1 MPPSKDASEV
11 PPLFDPDAP
20 VTNPETTQTIT
31 EDAPGPLL
39 FLDNLDIS
47 TFDVSSID
55 FSEMPDA
62 VWPSEHASM
71 GDIGW

>member
-1 MPPSKDASEV
+1 MPHSKDAGAV
-11 PPLFDPDAP
+11 PPLFDPDAT

-31 EDAPGPLL
+31 EDAPGPVS

-71 GDIGW
+71 GDTGW